1 MHAVKPDAGQ
11 SEPTPRIVMMLPA
24 LALTLTLTLT
34 EEQWHYLTCLGTA
47 RLGKAETPVLMGQ
60 ALQQIQQSQV
70 RSLPGTWP
78 SLGSQMLV
86 ADLQARFFGPVLPV
100 SLLLSARNLHHP
112 GPAGPDP

>member
-11 SEPTPRIVMMLPA
+11 SEPNPRIVTMLPA
-24 LALTLTLTLT
+24 LALTLTLT

-60 ALQQIQQSQV
+60 ALEQSQV